1 MKVKIVSVA
10 LLTGFLFACSSDDDE
25 VVIDV
30 TGDYTISTRSFT
42 EFAANNVPCGDGEG
56 TVTIADGT
64 ISGSVLSGEA
74 QFNVTGTVES
84 NGTVDGGFAL
94 SSETVANFEGSFTT
108 DFVGFGSWVDNAGCN
123 GAWQALMSL

>member
-1 MKVKIVSVA
+1 
-10 LLTGFLFACSSDDDE
+10 LLACSSDDDE
-25 VVIDV
+25 VVIDL
-30 TGDYTISTRSFT
+30 TGDYTITTRSFT

-64 ISGSVLSGEA
+64 ISGSVLSDDGT
-74 QFNVTGTVES
+74 QFNVTGTVEP

-108 DFVGFGSWVDNAGCN
+108 DFVGFGSWEDNAGCD
-123 GAWQALMSL
+123 GAWQAIMSL

>member
-1 MKVKIVSVA
+1 M
-10 LLTGFLFACSSDDDE
+10 TGLLFACSSDDDE

>member
-10 LLTGFLFACSSDDDE
+10 LLTGLLFACSSDDDE

-56 TVTIADGT
+56 TVAIADGT

-74 QFNVTGTVES
+74 QFNVSARSRITEPS
-84 NGTVDGGFAL
+84 NR
-94 SSETVANFEGSFTT
+94 VAVFNNR
-108 DFVGFGSWVDNAGCN
+108 DLPNLAPD
-123 GAWQALMSL
+123 